1 MSLVKIEDN
10 DVHTLLINGTTYF
23 DILLYNCY
31 DEINRQINKDK
42 LSQAFDD
49 LLDIYSN
56 LFNLG
61 LSISGY
67 QFIGII
73 LEKNLSLTETIYIRI
88 AYFLLSVGFLIS
100 MFGVL
105 LSFITIKYLRGC
117 REENPEFII
126 VGINKYKTLFQ
137 LSNII
142 LYVDCAIFTIP
153 INILIYNGLDYY
165 FAIIYNTF
173 CFILFISGIYFH
185 YNIIISKQAYNI
197 TNNDISHANSFNSD
211 IFEKLTNYVWGNTE
225 YKYERNIFKQKN
237 N

>member
-88 AYFLLSVGFLIS
+88 AYFL
-100 MFGVL
+100 FG
-105 LSFITIKYLRGC
+105 
-117 REENPEFII
+117 
-126 VGINKYKTLFQ
+126 
-137 LSNII
+137 
-142 LYVDCAIFTIP
+142 
-153 INILIYNGLDYY
+153 
-165 FAIIYNTF
+165 
-173 CFILFISGIYFH
+173 
-185 YNIIISKQAYNI
+185 
-197 TNNDISHANSFNSD
+197 
-211 IFEKLTNYVWGNTE
+211 
-225 YKYERNIFKQKN
+225 
-237 N
+237 

>member
-1 MSLVKIEDN
+1 MSLVKIN
-10 DVHTLLINGTTYF
+10 DDDIHELLVNGTTYF

-31 DEINRQINKDK
+31 NETSRNIDKDK

-117 REENPEFII
+117 REEEPEFII

-137 LSNII
+137 MGNII
-142 LYVDCAIFTIP
+142 LYLDCAIFTIP

-173 CFILFISGIYFH
+173 CFILFITGIYCH
-185 YNIIISKQAYNI
+185 YNVIISKQAYNV
-197 TNNDISHANSFNSD
+197 TESDISKANGFNSD
-211 IFEKLTNYVWGNTE
+211 ICEKLTNYIYGNTE
-225 YKYERNIFKQKN
+225 YKYERKIFKQKN